1 MSATAIPLAEPSPME
16 AAREAVEPTRR
27 LLFPFSFERWLTLGF
42 VAFLDQCGRGG
53 VGGAWPGSPP
63 AGGFP
68 GTGNGSGTGD
78 LSNLG
83 SWFTAHLGL
92 FAGGAAGVLVAVRIL
107 VAVCVR
113 FGTAR

>member
-1 MSATAIPLAEPSPME
+1 MSTLPAPLAEPSPIE
-16 AAREAVEPTRR
+16 AAREAFEHTRR
-27 LLFPFSFERWLTLGF
+27 LLFPFRFERWLTLGF

-63 AGGFP
+63 GGGFP
-68 GTGNGSGTGD
+68 GTGAGTGAGSGD

-92 FAGGAAGVLVAVRIL
+92 IVGVAVGVLAAV
-107 VAVCVR
+107 VV
-113 FGTAR
+113 